1 MPPSHL
7 LHIIIL
13 ATLSQALIAKSRV
26 TRLKVQELPAIATT
40 SDSYLSVALDSGV
53 IANGFWPLD
62 FTDKRLIA
70 LARGLGPAYL
80 RYFFWTLSPWGRWVC
95 FY

>member
-7 LHIIIL
+7 LHLIIL

-26 TRLKVQELPAIATT
+26 TRLKVQQLPAIATT

-62 FTDKRLIA
+62 FADKRLIA

-80 RYFFWTLSPWGRWVC
+80 R
-95 FY
+95 

>member
-1 MPPSHL
+1 MPATHL
-7 LHIIIL
+7 LYLIIF
-13 ATLSQALIAKSRV
+13 ASLSQALIAKSRVTRLIVAKSRV

-62 FTDKRLIA
+62 FTDNRLIA

-80 RYFFWTLSPWGRWVC
+80 R
-95 FY
+95 

>member
-7 LHIIIL
+7 LHLIIL
-13 ATLSQALIAKSRV
+13 ASLSQALIAKSRV

-80 RYFFWTLSPWGRWVC
+80 R
-95 FY
+95 

>member
-1 MPPSHL
+1 MPATHL
-7 LHIIIL
+7 LYLIIF
-13 ATLSQALIAKSRV
+13 ASLSHALIPKSRVTRLIVAKSRV

-62 FTDKRLIA
+62 FTDKRLIT

-80 RYFFWTLSPWGRWVC
+80 R
-95 FY
+95 

>member
-7 LHIIIL
+7 LHLIIL
-13 ATLSQALIAKSRV
+13 ATLSQALIATSRVTRLNVAKSRV
-26 TRLKVQELPAIATT
+26 TRLKVQQLPAIATT

-80 RYFFWTLSPWGRWVC
+80 R
-95 FY
+95 

>member
-1 MPPSHL
+1 MPPSRL
-7 LHIIIL
+7 LHLIIL
-13 ATLSQALIAKSRV
+13 ATLSQALIAKSRVTRLNVAKSRV

-62 FTDKRLIA
+62 FTDKRLIT

-80 RYFFWTLSPWGRWVC
+80 R
-95 FY
+95 

>member
-7 LHIIIL
+7 LHLIIL

-26 TRLKVQELPAIATT
+26 TRLKVQQLPAIATT
-40 SDSYLSVALDSGV
+40 SDSFLSVALDSGV
-53 IANGFWPLD
+53 IANGFWPLN

-80 RYFFWTLSPWGRWVC
+80 R
-95 FY
+95 

>member
-7 LHIIIL
+7 LHLIIL

-26 TRLKVQELPAIATT
+26 TRLKVQELPVIATT

-62 FTDKRLIA
+62 FTDNRLIA

-80 RYFFWTLSPWGRWVC
+80 R
-95 FY
+95 

>member
-1 MPPSHL
+1 MPLSHL
-7 LHIIIL
+7 LHLIIL
-13 ATLSQALIAKSRV
+13 ATLSQALIAKTRVTRLNVAKSRV
-26 TRLKVQELPAIATT
+26 TRLKVQQLPGIATT

-62 FTDKRLIA
+62 FTDKRVIA

-80 RYFFWTLSPWGRWVC
+80 R
-95 FY
+95 

>member
-40 SDSYLSVALDSGV
+40 SDSFLSVALDSGV

-80 RYFFWTLSPWGRWVC
+80 R
-95 FY
+95 